1 MKIEELQD
9 MQVIQCF
16 TLEEY
21 NRISSYFKDNELVSK
36 PIPPATEVMWPQAS
50 TTLFHPQ
57 TKATMTARFAL
68 RYGYHPI
75 DSLNININ

>member
-1 MKIEELQD
+1 MKISELQD

-21 NRISSYFKDNELVSK
+21 NRISSYLKDSELVSK

-57 TKATMTARFAL
+57 TRTTMTAKFAL
-68 RYGYHPI
+68 RYGYKPI
-75 DSLNININ
+75 DSTWIEL